1 MFVVATLVLGI
12 SARLTVDDTFPQ
24 TRAWMETN
32 LPADARVGLTGPVA
46 QLAFLPREG
55 WGDWPSLTALRDN
68 DAQYVLTSSRPAGAG
83 VRRRGAP
90 DADLDQQHARP
101 LYTAHGPS
109 NGDTTVW
116 QVDRPALDA
125 AVAAGQDVPPVSE
138 SGLSRAHAR
147 VARRAGVVAASSS
160 WRRGPA

>member
-1 MFVVATLVLGI
+1 
-12 SARLTVDDTFPQ
+12 
-24 TRAWMETN
+24 METN

-55 WGDWPSLTALRDN
+55 WGDWPSLTRLRDN
-68 DAQYVLTSSRPAGAG
+68 DAQYVLTSARPLEQGYGDA
-83 VRRRGAP
+83 AP
-90 DADLDQQHARP
+90 RMLTWLHQHARP

-138 SGLSRAHAR
+138 SG
-147 VARRAGVVAASSS
+147 
-160 WRRGPA
+160 